1 MAYFVKFK
9 DDKKIEPTL
18 LYCTAP
24 TGSGK
29 TLMLMG
35 IGIEIRRRMEE
46 IGAKK
51 NMIPQL
57 IIVVYDNYAKAQLLS
72 TLQEKLD
79 SYCDYS
85 G

>member
-1 MAYFVKFK
+1 
-9 DDKKIEPTL
+9 
-18 LYCTAP
+18 
-24 TGSGK
+24 
-29 TLMLMG
+29 MLMG